1 MRYCSLADL
10 QLAIPPQ
17 TLIWLSN
24 DDESATAMNQAV
36 VEEAVRQAEELVD
49 AHLRGRYNL
58 PLDPVPSVVKD
69 MTVNLARHWLYARR
83 PEGSELPD
91 AVTRTYKSALQMLE
105 GTSADTV
112 KVTRRAPNK
121 ASAEAQAKAELDR
134 RLLERTS
141 GEISLEGDPVLA
153 AGANIELYGF
163 GKLSGL
169 YTITRATHA
178 IVRNA
183 GYTTSLELK
192 RAAPPASATKA
203 TPAKPKGLKV
213 YGMKDGQVQVVDTT
227 AKKGKK

>member
-24 DDESATAMNQAV
+24 DDESATAINQAV

-58 PLDPVPSVVKD
+58 PLGGTDAPVPSVVKD

-105 GTSADTV
+105 AIRDGRLTIG
-112 KVTRRAPNK
+112 AP
-121 ASAEAQAKAELDR
+121 SGEAQPEPGEMKVRARARRFDADLLDR
-134 RLLERTS
+134 
-141 GEISLEGDPVLA
+141 
-153 AGANIELYGF
+153 Y
-163 GKLSGL
+163 
-169 YTITRATHA
+169 
-178 IVRNA
+178 
-183 GYTTSLELK
+183 
-192 RAAPPASATKA
+192 
-203 TPAKPKGLKV
+203 
-213 YGMKDGQVQVVDTT
+213 
-227 AKKGKK
+227 